1 MSDKI
6 TKTYIPGPHVDR
18 RYKVCSRTRNR
29 WKKDPKLGFPQP
41 MIINNREFYEEDE
54 LDEFDRRCAR
64 ASCSTQKAA

>member
-6 TKTYIPGPHVDR
+6 TKTYIPGPRVDK
-18 RYKVCSRTRNR
+18 RYGFVSRTRNR
-29 WKKDPKLGFPQP
+29 WKNDPNLGFPQP
-41 MIINNREFYEEDE
+41 MIINNREFYDEAE